1 MRNKVLIILSSTVLL
16 LSSCSLAPKLSTPK
30 MDMPSKYDNKTAQSI
45 NVNWWKNFN
54 DPILNG
60 LIDKALKNNDDL
72 RIAAARIK
80 QAQAQLGITE
90 ANLYPNISSS
100 AGRVRQQS
108 SKETSP
114 YHIRT
119 TSSMYTLSGIVSYEL
134 DLWGKLRNE
143 KKAALHQ
150 LLSSKATQ
158 ETIKL
163 SLISNVANTYFNL
176 ISIDRQLKIAE
187 NTEKNYKNT
196 YEYRKKQYKYGTINK
211 IVVSQTKAQ
220 YENAKLLVETLKNQ
234 KAVMISSLS
243 VLIGESPKRIFE
255 NNMEFSKELPNPI
268 KIPPALPSTILEDRP
283 DIQAALENLK
293 AKNALIGAAKA
304 AYFPSIS
311 LTGIL
316 GFQSMEL
323 SDLLQRSAKFWSLDT
338 NAAQTIFDFGR
349 TKSNVKLTEAQKEE
363 AIAQYRQAVRNAFKE
378 VFDALNTL
386 KTDTSKLKSQ
396 EELVN
401 SLKNVL
407 DLANKRF
414 DTGYSD
420 YLEVLDA
427 QKGYLNARLN
437 LERLKE
443 KVLADQIT
451 LYKALGGGW
460 KGFTNQKKIAKK

>member
-1 MRNKVLIILSSTVLL
+1 MRNKIAIALISAIFLTG
-16 LSSCSLAPKLSTPK
+16 CSLEPKLSVPK
-30 MDMPSKYDNKTAQSI
+30 MELPKYDNKTVKTDI
-45 NVNWWKNFN
+45 NVDWWKQFN
-54 DPILNG
+54 DPILNK

-80 QAQAQLGITE
+80 QAQAQLGIKE
-90 ANLYPNISSS
+90 ANLYPNINSSGKRIRKQ
-100 AGRVRQQS
+100 A
-108 SKETSP
+108 SKEVYP
-114 YHIRT
+114 YKRT
-119 TSSMYTLSGIVSYEL
+119 TSSTYTLSGIVSYEL

-176 ISIDRQLKIAE
+176 ISINRQLKIAE
-187 NTEKNYKNT
+187 NTEKNYKET
-196 YEYRKKQYKYGTINK
+196 YEYRKKQYKYGQISE
-211 IVVSQTKAQ
+211 IVVSQAKAQ

-234 KAVMISSLS
+234 KAVITSSLS

-255 NNMEFSKELPNPI
+255 SDMEFSKELPNPI
-268 KIPPALPSTILEDRP
+268 KIPPALPSTVLENRP

-316 GFQSMEL
+316 GFQSTEL

-363 AIAQYRQAVRNAFKE
+363 AVAQYKQAVRNAFKE

-386 KTDTSKLKSQ
+386 KSDTAKLKSQ

-401 SLKNVL
+401 SLKKVL

-427 QKGYLNARLN
+427 QKSYLNARLN
-437 LERLKE
+437 LEKLRTQ
-443 KVLADQIT
+443 VLADEVT

-460 KGFTNQKKIAKK
+460 KRP